1 MCLAVLG
8 DAGTIADV
16 RNSDC
21 TVGEYWECNMT
32 RPTLALMC
40 GGLLWAATIAVQTQ
54 PQFKS
59 WPIREAPAEWRA
71 VLSRADL
78 IVVSMQDSLLW
89 QLQHKL
95 GEGGPALAFRVCHID
110 TTQLTHRLARYEGI
124 AAGFTSDRLRNPT
137 NRPKRWAAELVAA
150 HAGRRV
156 RDVDGFA
163 VDLGDRIGVLRPMV
177 EQEICATCH
186 GPVER
191 LTPAVRQLI
200 AEAYPND
207 RAIDFAQGEIRG
219 WFWVEMPK
227 PPR

>member
-1 MCLAVLG
+1 M
-8 DAGTIADV
+8 
-16 RNSDC
+16 
-21 TVGEYWECNMT
+21 
-32 RPTLALMC
+32 RPSTLATLC
-40 GGLLWAATIAVQTQ
+40 GGLVLCATTLAVQSQ
-54 PQFKS
+54 PTFKS

-95 GEGGPALAFRVCHID
+95 GEGGPALAFGVCHLD
-110 TTQLTHRLARYEGI
+110 TTQFTHRLGRYEGV
-124 AAGFTSDRLRNPT
+124 AAGHTSDRLRNPT
-137 NRPKRWAAELVAA
+137 NRPKGWAEALVAA
-150 HAGRRV
+150 HAGRRA

-177 EQEICATCH
+177 EQQTCANCH

-191 LTPAVRQLI
+191 LTPEVRRLI
-200 AEAYPND
+200 AEGYPKD
-207 RAIDFAQGEIRG
+207 RAVGFAEGEIRG

-227 PPR
+227 PQR

>member
-1 MCLAVLG
+1 MRPKLAM
-8 DAGTIADV
+8 I
-16 RNSDC
+16 
-21 TVGEYWECNMT
+21 
-32 RPTLALMC
+32 C
-40 GGLLWAATIAVQTQ
+40 GGLLLCAATMAVQAPPQ
-54 PQFKS
+54 PKS

-78 IVVSMQDSLLW
+78 IVISMQDSWLS

-95 GEGGPALAFRVCHID
+95 TEGGPALAFGVCHID
-110 TTQLTHRLARYEGI
+110 TAQLTHRLGRYEGI

-137 NRPKRWAAELVAA
+137 NRPKGWAAELVAA
-150 HAGRRV
+150 HAGRRA

-177 EQEICATCH
+177 EQETCASCH

-191 LTPAVRQLI
+191 LTPAVRRLI
-200 AEAYPND
+200 AEGYPHD
-207 RAIDFAQGEIRG
+207 RAVGFAEGEIRG

-227 PPR
+227 PKR

>member
-1 MCLAVLG
+1 M
-8 DAGTIADV
+8 
-16 RNSDC
+16 RRS
-21 TVGEYWECNMT
+21 MF
-32 RPTLALMC
+32 ALIC
-40 GGLLWAATIAVQTQ
+40 GGLLLGATMAVRVL

-78 IVVSMQDSLLW
+78 IVVSMHDSLLW
-89 QLQHKL
+89 QLHHKL
-95 GEGGPALAFRVCHID
+95 AEGGPALAFGVCHID
-110 TTQLTHRLARYEGI
+110 TTELTHRLGRYDGI

-137 NRPKRWAAELVAA
+137 NRPKEWAAGLVAA
-150 HAGRRV
+150 HAGRRA

-177 EQEICATCH
+177 ATQTCATCH

-191 LTPAVRQLI
+191 MTPEVRRRI
-200 AEAYPND
+200 AERYPSD
-207 RAIDFAQGEIRG
+207 RAVGFAEGEIRG